1 MKNDT
6 YERTPIMNIRFS
18 RDAWSQDDLAYAYS
32 YRFTDRPVFTQFDD
46 HIENKADPDGP
57 GGYEYISVLT
67 PKKYGTGTTVSTR
80 VSFEGDGAPLI
91 VLADNLYPDPDGTL
105 RFGDYLEIVLY
116 KNGINVWRMWYRD
129 GKVSWKKLMGV
140 QYPVTAGEMH
150 TLTVTAGAEGLT
162 IAADDR
168 TMSVWIPDMYPTF
181 HAGINAC
188 EGINRFY
195 EMEILE

>member
-1 MKNDT
+1 MT
-6 YERTPIMNIRFS
+6 IHFS
-18 RDAWSQDDLAYAYS
+18 RNAWSSDDLVYAYS

-57 GGYEYISVLT
+57 GGYEYISILT
-67 PKKYGTGTTVSTR
+67 PRQYGTGTSVSTH

-91 VLADNLYPDPDGTL
+91 VLADKLYREPDGTL
-105 RFGDYLEIVLY
+105 RFGEYIEVVLY

-129 GKVSWKKLMGV
+129 GKVTWKKLMGV
-140 QYPVTAGEMH
+140 QYPVTTGELH
-150 TLTVTAGAEGLT
+150 TLTVTAGEEGLN

-168 TMSVWIPDMYPTF
+168 TMSVYIPDMYRSF

-195 EMEILE
+195 DMTVDGTMTETV

>member
-1 MKNDT
+1 MT
-6 YERTPIMNIRFS
+6 IHFS
-18 RDAWSQDDLAYAYS
+18 RNAWSSDDLVYAYS

-57 GGYEYISVLT
+57 GGYEYISILT
-67 PKKYGTGTTVSTR
+67 PRQYGTGTSVSTH

-91 VLADNLYPDPDGTL
+91 VLADKLYREPDGTL
-105 RFGDYLEIVLY
+105 RFGEYIEVVLY

-129 GKVSWKKLMGV
+129 GKVTWKKLMGV
-140 QYPVTAGEMH
+140 QYPVTTGELH
-150 TLTVTAGAEGLT
+150 TLTVTSGEEGLNIT
-162 IAADDR
+162 ADDR
-168 TMSVWIPDMYPTF
+168 TMSVYIPDMYRSF

-195 EMEILE
+195 DMTVDGTMTETV

>member
-1 MKNDT
+1 MT
-6 YERTPIMNIRFS
+6 IHFS
-18 RDAWSQDDLAYAYS
+18 RNAWSSDDLVYAYS

-57 GGYEYISVLT
+57 GGYEYISILT
-67 PKKYGTGTTVSTR
+67 PRQYGTGTSVSTH

-91 VLADNLYPDPDGTL
+91 VLADKLYREPDGTL
-105 RFGDYLEIVLY
+105 RFGEYIEVVLY

-129 GKVSWKKLMGV
+129 GKVTWKKLMGV
-140 QYPVTAGEMH
+140 QYPVTTGELH
-150 TLTVTAGAEGLT
+150 TLTVTAGEEGLNIT
-162 IAADDR
+162 ADDR
-168 TMSVWIPDMYPTF
+168 TMSVYIPDMYRSF

-195 EMEILE
+195 DMTVDGTMTETV

>member
-1 MKNDT
+1 MT
-6 YERTPIMNIRFS
+6 IHFS
-18 RDAWSQDDLAYAYS
+18 RNAWSSDDLVYAYS

-57 GGYEYISVLT
+57 GGYEYISILT
-67 PKKYGTGTTVSTR
+67 PRQYGTGTSVSTH

-91 VLADNLYPDPDGTL
+91 VLADKLYREPAGTL
-105 RFGDYLEIVLY
+105 RFGEYIEVVLY

-129 GKVSWKKLMGV
+129 GKVTWKKLMGV
-140 QYPVTAGEMH
+140 QYPVTTGELH
-150 TLTVTAGAEGLT
+150 TLTVTAGEEGPN

-168 TMSVWIPDMYPTF
+168 TMSVYIPDMYRSF

-195 EMEILE
+195 DMTVDGTMTETV

>member
-1 MKNDT
+1 MT
-6 YERTPIMNIRFS
+6 IHFS
-18 RDAWSQDDLAYAYS
+18 RNAWSSDDLVYAYS

-57 GGYEYISVLT
+57 GGYEYISILT
-67 PKKYGTGTTVSTR
+67 PRQYGTGTSVSTH

-91 VLADNLYPDPDGTL
+91 VLADKLYREPDGTL
-105 RFGDYLEIVLY
+105 RFGEYIEVVLY
-116 KNGINVWRMWYRD
+116 KNGINVWRMWYQD
-129 GKVSWKKLMGV
+129 GKVTWKKLMGV
-140 QYPVTAGEMH
+140 QYPVTTGELH
-150 TLTVTAGAEGLT
+150 TLTVTAGEEGLN

-168 TMSVWIPDMYPTF
+168 TMSVYIPDMYRSF

-195 EMEILE
+195 DMTVDGTMTETV

>member
-1 MKNDT
+1 
-6 YERTPIMNIRFS
+6 MNINFS
-18 RDAWSQDDLAYAYS
+18 RNAWSSDDLVYAYS

-46 HIENKADPDGP
+46 HIENKADPNGP
-57 GGYEYISVLT
+57 GGYEYISILT
-67 PKKYGTGTTVSTR
+67 PRKYGTGTSVSTH

-91 VLADNLYPDPDGTL
+91 VLADKLYSDPDGTL
-105 RFGDYLEIVLY
+105 RFGDYLEVVLY

-129 GKVSWKKLMGV
+129 GKVTWKKLMGV
-140 QYPVTAGEMH
+140 QYPVTTGELH
-150 TLTVTAGAEGLT
+150 TLTVTAGEEGLN

-168 TMSVWIPDMYPTF
+168 TMSVYIPDMYRSF

-195 EMEILE
+195 DMTILAKS

>member
-1 MKNDT
+1 
-6 YERTPIMNIRFS
+6 MNIHFS
-18 RDAWSQDDLAYAYS
+18 RNAWSSDDLVYAYS

-46 HIENKADPDGP
+46 HIENKPDPDGP
-57 GGYEYISVLT
+57 GGYEYISILT
-67 PKKYGTGTTVSTR
+67 PRQYGIGISVSTH

-91 VLADNLYPDPDGTL
+91 VLADKLYREPDGTL
-105 RFGDYLEIVLY
+105 RFGEYIEVVLY

-129 GKVSWKKLMGV
+129 GKVTWKKLMGV
-140 QYPVTAGEMH
+140 QFPVTTGDLH
-150 TLTVTAGAEGLT
+150 TLTVTVGGEGLT

-168 TMSVWIPDMYPTF
+168 TMSVYIPDMYRSF

-195 EMEILE
+195 DMTVEGTVTETV

>member
-1 MKNDT
+1 MT
-6 YERTPIMNIRFS
+6 IHFS
-18 RDAWSQDDLAYAYS
+18 RNAWSSDDLVYAYS

-46 HIENKADPDGP
+46 HIENKADPNGP
-57 GGYEYISVLT
+57 GGYEYISILT
-67 PKKYGTGTTVSTR
+67 PRQYGTGTSVSTH

-91 VLADNLYPDPDGTL
+91 VLADKLYREPDGTL
-105 RFGDYLEIVLY
+105 RFGEYIEVVLY

-129 GKVSWKKLMGV
+129 GKVTWKKLMGV
-140 QYPVTAGEMH
+140 QYPVTTGELH
-150 TLTVTAGAEGLT
+150 TLTVTAGEEGLN

-168 TMSVWIPDMYPTF
+168 TMSVYIPDMYRSF

-195 EMEILE
+195 DMTVDGTMTETV

>member
-1 MKNDT
+1 
-6 YERTPIMNIRFS
+6 MNINFS
-18 RDAWSQDDLAYAYS
+18 RNAWSSDDLVYAYS

-67 PKKYGTGTTVSTR
+67 PRQYGSGTSVSTH

-91 VLADNLYPDPDGTL
+91 VLADKLYRDADGTL
-105 RFGDYLEIVLY
+105 RFGEYIEVVLY
-116 KNGINVWRMWYRD
+116 KNGINVWRMWYR
-129 GKVSWKKLMGV
+129 GGRVTWKKLMGV
-140 QYPVTAGEMH
+140 QYPVTTGDLH
-150 TLTVTAGAEGLT
+150 TLTVTVGEEGLN

-168 TMSVWIPDMYPTF
+168 TMSVYIPDMYRSF

-195 EMEILE
+195 NMTVDGPLTETV

>member
-1 MKNDT
+1 MT
-6 YERTPIMNIRFS
+6 IHFS
-18 RDAWSQDDLAYAYS
+18 RNAWLSDDLVYAYS

-57 GGYEYISVLT
+57 GGYEYISILT
-67 PKKYGTGTTVSTR
+67 PRQYGTGTSVSTH

-91 VLADNLYPDPDGTL
+91 VLADKLYREPDGTL
-105 RFGDYLEIVLY
+105 RFGEYIEVVLY

-129 GKVSWKKLMGV
+129 GKVTWKKLMGV
-140 QYPVTAGEMH
+140 QYPVTTDELH
-150 TLTVTAGAEGLT
+150 TLTVTAGEEGLNIT
-162 IAADDR
+162 ADDR
-168 TMSVWIPDMYPTF
+168 TMSVYIPDMYRSF

-195 EMEILE
+195 DMTVDGTMTETV

>member
-1 MKNDT
+1 MT
-6 YERTPIMNIRFS
+6 IHFS
-18 RDAWSQDDLAYAYS
+18 RNAWSSDDLVYAYS

-57 GGYEYISVLT
+57 GGYEYISILT
-67 PKKYGTGTTVSTR
+67 PRQYGTGTSVSTH

-91 VLADNLYPDPDGTL
+91 VLADKLYREPDGTL
-105 RFGDYLEIVLY
+105 RFGEYIEVVLY
-116 KNGINVWRMWYRD
+116 RNGINVWRMWYRD
-129 GKVSWKKLMGV
+129 GKVTWKKLMGV
-140 QYPVTAGEMH
+140 QYPVTTGELH
-150 TLTVTAGAEGLT
+150 TLTVTAGEEGLN

-168 TMSVWIPDMYPTF
+168 TMSVYIPDMYRSF

-195 EMEILE
+195 DMTVDGTMTETV

>member
-1 MKNDT
+1 MT
-6 YERTPIMNIRFS
+6 IHFS
-18 RDAWSQDDLAYAYS
+18 RNAWSSDDLVYAYS

-57 GGYEYISVLT
+57 GGYEYISILT
-67 PKKYGTGTTVSTR
+67 PRQYGTGTSVSTH

-91 VLADNLYPDPDGTL
+91 VLADKLYREPDGTL
-105 RFGDYLEIVLY
+105 RFGEYIEVVLY
-116 KNGINVWRMWYRD
+116 KNGINVWRMWCRD
-129 GKVSWKKLMGV
+129 GKVTWKKLMGV
-140 QYPVTAGEMH
+140 QYPVTTGELH
-150 TLTVTAGAEGLT
+150 TLTVTAGEEGLN

-168 TMSVWIPDMYPTF
+168 TMSVYIPDMYRSF

-195 EMEILE
+195 DMTVDGTMTETV

>member
-1 MKNDT
+1 
-6 YERTPIMNIRFS
+6 MNINFS
-18 RDAWSQDDLAYAYS
+18 RNAWSSDDLVYAYS

-67 PKKYGTGTTVSTR
+67 PRQYGSGTSVSTH

-91 VLADNLYPDPDGTL
+91 VLADKLYRDADGTL
-105 RFGDYLEIVLY
+105 RFGEYIEVVLY
-116 KNGINVWRMWYRD
+116 KNGINVWRMWYR
-129 GKVSWKKLMGV
+129 GGRVSWKKLMGV
-140 QYPVTAGEMH
+140 QYPVTTGDLH
-150 TLTVTAGAEGLT
+150 TLTVTVGEEGLN

-168 TMSVWIPDMYPTF
+168 TMSVYIPDMYRSF

-195 EMEILE
+195 NMTVDGPLTETV

>member
-1 MKNDT
+1 MT
-6 YERTPIMNIRFS
+6 IHFS
-18 RDAWSQDDLAYAYS
+18 RNAWSSDDLVYAYS

-57 GGYEYISVLT
+57 GGYEYISILT
-67 PKKYGTGTTVSTR
+67 PRQYGTGTSVSTH

-91 VLADNLYPDPDGTL
+91 VLADKLYREPDGTL
-105 RFGDYLEIVLY
+105 RFGEYIEVVLY

-129 GKVSWKKLMGV
+129 GKVTWKKLMGV
-140 QYPVTAGEMH
+140 QYPVTTGELH
-150 TLTVTAGAEGLT
+150 TLTVTAGEEGLN

-168 TMSVWIPDMYPTF
+168 TMSVYIPDMYRSF

-195 EMEILE
+195 DMAVDGTMTETV